1 MKSLLVAALVPV
13 AIAAS
18 GPGDWSSKPQGQRI
32 IPRLDQSPPIDG
44 GKRSEVLYGPYTIPA
59 NKMITKGQLIAK
71 APCSNCYVTA
81 MQATIKYPNGKEALT
96 SEGAWLHHT
105 VLASMTKGA
114 IWAAGNER
122 PTIRLNAASKYG
134 IDWPASYGV
143 TVDIMSERPE
153 PMNVSMSII
162 FEYIDKNSDMGKKY
176 KDIVMRWLTIGYPAP
191 PTGKKSYPTQ
201 PWKADMNAKLLYAI
215 GHMHDGGTNM
225 DLRINNKV
233 VCDSQM
239 FYGKREGYSAATA
252 AAMKGHSHARRS
264 PQMSSGGEASFGGLH
279 ISDPGACTDFATVAR
294 GDNVTSRA
302 YYDMDKHATMV
313 HSGKAERIMGNMRV
327 YMGPM

>member
-1 MKSLLVAALVPV
+1 MKAVLAALVPV
-13 AIAAS
+13 ALAAA
-18 GPGDWSSKPQGQRI
+18 GPGDWRAKPQGQRI

-44 GKRSEVLYGPYTIPA
+44 GKRTEILIGPYTIPA
-59 NKMITKGQLIAK
+59 NKMITKGQLTAK

-122 PTIRLNAASKYG
+122 PTIRLNTESKYG

-143 TVDIMSERPE
+143 SVDIMSERPQ
-153 PMNVSMSII
+153 PFNVSMSII
-162 FEYIDKNSDMGKKY
+162 FEYIDKKSDMGKKY
-176 KDIVMRWLTIGYPAP
+176 KDIMMQWLTIGYPAP
-191 PTGKKSYPTQ
+191 PKGRRTYPTQ
-201 PWKADMNAKLLYAI
+201 TWRANRNAKLLYAI

-225 DLRINNKV
+225 DLAVNGKV

-239 FYGKREGYSAATA
+239 FYGKRQGYTA
-252 AAMKGHSHARRS
+252 HARRS
-264 PQMSSGGEASFGGLH
+264 PQMGSPGDSAPGGLH
-279 ISDPGACTDFATVAR
+279 ISDPGACTDFATVKR

-302 YYDMDKHATMV
+302 YYDMDKHATQM
-313 HSGKAERIMGNMRV
+313 HAGKAERIMGNMRV